1 MELFLPGLFILVI
14 TAFFAFL
21 VVPRLGPTI
30 LVIVSLI
37 ALLAAGVHHV
47 NLFYSEYRLSTWQ
60 VGITSAAPWIVLSVA
75 ILFILAALFTVFSKR
90 LTGNANANANQT
102 PMQTLQNA
110 VTNSA
115 AATPSAASATN
126 PVTSAINTTLTTIGN
141 TASNTVNAIT
151 GNNKKN
157 NSAGL
162 FGMSNNKKN
171 NGGLFGSS
179 NNKKNNSAG
188 LFGTSNNKKNNSYLG
203 YPASRV

>member
-75 ILFILAALFTVFSKR
+75 ILFVLAALFTVFSKR
-90 LTGNANANANQT
+90 LTGNASANET

-141 TASNTVNAIT
+141 TASNAVNVIT
-151 GNNKKN
+151 GNTKKN

-171 NGGLFGSS
+171 NSGGLFG
-179 NNKKNNSAG
+179 NTKKNNSAG
-188 LFGTSNNKKNNSYLG
+188 LFGNTKKNNSFLG